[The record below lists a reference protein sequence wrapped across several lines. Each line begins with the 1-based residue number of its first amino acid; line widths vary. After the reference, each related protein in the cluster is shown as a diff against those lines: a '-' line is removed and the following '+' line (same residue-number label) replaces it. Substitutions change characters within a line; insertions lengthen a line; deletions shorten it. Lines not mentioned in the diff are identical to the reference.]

1 MKGIERLCS
10 SEEPKDKEGRQ
21 YHISVAPGELSPYIL
36 LCGDPDRAERVK
48 NLFEKVDYERK
59 HREYLTFTGAYHS
72 FPLSVMSTG
81 IGCDNT
87 EIAVIEASHCIKN
100 PTFIRIGSCGAIPA
114 KINLGD
120 LVITTEALRHESTS
134 ESYLP
139 KNIRVYSNLEVT
151 NALIKA
157 AKELG
162 YKYHVG
168 KTCTTSS
175 FYGSQGR
182 EIEGFPIR
190 DKSLVERL
198 RKENV
203 LNFEME
209 SSTLFAL
216 AKVSTYKIRAGTV
229 CAVYAN
235 RESKSFISDKEM
247 KDAEMKCIL
256 TGLSAMEK
264 LYKGDKIKF

>member
-1 MKGIERLCS
+1 MKITSCS

-21 YHISVAPGELSPYIL
+21 YHISVAPYELSSYIL

-48 NLFEKVDYERK
+48 DLFEKVDYSLK
-59 HREYLTFTGAYHS
+59 HREYLTFTGVYHG
-72 FPLSVMSTG
+72 FPISVMSTG

-87 EIAVIEASHCIKN
+87 EIAVIESSHCVKD

-114 KINLGD
+114 RINLGD
-120 LVITTEALRHESTS
+120 LIITTEALRHENTS

-139 KNIRVYSNLEVT
+139 KNIKVYSNKDVRD
-151 NALIKA
+151 ALIEA
-157 AKELG
+157 ARELG

-190 DKSLVERL
+190 DKGLVEKL
-198 RKENV
+198 RKERI

-229 CAVYAN
+229 SSVYAN
-235 RESKSFISDKEM
+235 RESKSFISREEM
-247 KDAEMKCIL
+247 KDAEMRCIL

-264 LYKGDKIKF
+264 LYKADKIKF

>member
-1 MKGIERLCS
+1 MKIISCS

-21 YHISVAPGELSPYIL
+21 YHISVASGELSPYIF
-36 LCGDPDRAERVK
+36 LCGDPARAERVK
-48 NLFEKVDYERK
+48 NLFEKVNYKRK
-59 HREYLTFTGAYHS
+59 HREYLTFTGLYHG
-72 FPLSVMSTG
+72 FPVSVMSTG
-81 IGCDNT
+81 IGCDNA
-87 EIAVIEASHCIKN
+87 EIAVVEASHCVKD

-114 KINLGD
+114 RINLGD
-120 LVITTEALRHESTS
+120 LVITTEALRHENTS
-134 ESYLP
+134 DSYLS
-139 KNIRVYSNLEVT
+139 KKVKVYSNEEVR
-151 NALIKA
+151 NALIEA

-162 YKYHVG
+162 YRHHIG

-190 DKSLVERL
+190 NRGLVEKM
-198 RKENV
+198 RKEGV

-235 RESKSFISDKEM
+235 RETKSFISDKEM
-247 KDAEMKCIL
+247 KDAEMRCIL
-256 TGLSAMEK
+256 TGLNAMEK
-264 LYKGDKIKF
+264 LYKADKIKF